1 MQPLIGTGDGHK
13 HNRKLGGYMGRF
25 EGINPIDMNVFLK
38 LNKTLLILLTEALAG
53 RVGKQDG
60 SFDWKNE
67 KGWELPIREWEPLVP
82 THGNFAGPGYSCGK
96 RGEFSVKEIEEC
108 RVARVYD
115 PKIRDMRDDYVDIL
129 AKQHDLAYAKA
140 KGKPDYWEQ
149 IRTADRILVTETR
162 KLLDGTSLLFSD
174 GGKMTPGESAYA
186 ESMLDGF
193 KLKLVMMD
201 EPSAVFERFRNSEYG
216 KNEINEFF
224 NNLSQGMQFIKPR
237 DLFRRLHLSENEIQ
251 EIEQKVAAYCEQDG
265 LDSATILKADTPR
278 PDKNALDTASVPGS
292 HNDKY
297 ADNDQDYYYGPGMG
311 MG

>member
-1 MQPLIGTGDGHK
+1 
-13 HNRKLGGYMGRF
+13 MGRF

-53 RVGKQDG
+53 RLGKQDG

-67 KGWELPIREWEPLVP
+67 KGWELPIMEWEPLVP

-96 RGEFSVKEIEEC
+96 RGEFSPQE
-108 RVARVYD
+108 
-115 PKIRDMRDDYVDIL
+115 IRDYAIARIYDSKLGKMRPDYVDVL
-129 AKQHDLAYAKA
+129 AQKHDLAYAEA

-149 IRTADRILVTETR
+149 IRIADRILVTDTQ
-162 KLLDGTSLLFSD
+162 KLLDGTSPLFSD

-201 EPSAVFERFRNSEYG
+201 EPSSVFERFRNSGYG
-216 KNEINEFF
+216 KNEINDFF
-224 NNLSQGMQFIKPR
+224 NNLSQGMQFLKPR

-251 EIEQKVAAYCEQDG
+251 EIEQSVVVWCSQNG
-265 LDSATILKADTPR
+265 LDSSTILKADAPG
-278 PDKNALDTASVPGS
+278 PDKNTLDTASVLGS
-292 HNDKY
+292 PNDQY
-297 ADNDQDYYYGPGMG
+297 ADNDQDYYFGPGMG